1 MSMETVLIVLIIAF
15 VSFVAF
21 SVPFLFQAWRNARNM
36 ALTLQILNKHLPAIL
51 NNLEEIITNVNHLTQ
66 KINNQVDGLDFA
78 IKKIQNAMGLAKDL
92 DDSFK
97 EEIGSPFLGTIKTLS
112 RIIKGIGTFI
122 SAFRQSR

>member
-21 SVPFLFQAWRNARNM
+21 SVPFLFQAWRNTRNM
-36 ALTLQILNKHLPAIL
+36 ALTLQILNKHLPTIL
-51 NNLEEIITNVNHLTQ
+51 NNLEEITTNVNHLTQ

-97 EEIGSPFLGTIKTLS
+97 EEIRSPFLGTIKTLS
-112 RIIKGIGTFI
+112 WIIKGIGAFI